1 MRDMAN
7 GTAPPRGLV
16 TVRLGQ
22 QFGFARRPAPPV
34 RRQQLQRPEPQNAMT
49 LTARGDALRLVGR
62 FREAVAL
69 FDRAIAIAPQAVA
82 AWFGRALAHQSCG
95 ALVEAER
102 DYRRV
107 TELAP
112 RTAHGFAGLAT
123 VLAMAGRLDE
133 ARVFADRAAE
143 LGPDDSATVIA
154 QARCDRLAG
163 DHAAAARRLEALTSR
178 PGLAPQDAVLA
189 LGLLGDALDRL
200 NECDR
205 AFEAYARANRRFVAA
220 HVSPGLG

>member
-7 GTAPPRGLV
+7 GTAPPPGLV
-16 TVRLGQ
+16 TVRMSHQ
-22 QFGFARRPAPPV
+22 PGFARRSPLPL
-34 RRQQLQRPEPQNAMT
+34 RRQQQRPQLQNPTT
-49 LTARGDALRLVGR
+49 LTVSADALRLAGR
-62 FREAVAL
+62 FRDAIAL
-69 FDRAIAIAPQAVA
+69 FDRAIAIAPRTVA
-82 AWFGRALAHQSCG
+82 AWYGRALAYQSSG
-95 ALVEAER
+95 ALAEAER

-154 QARCDRLAG
+154 QARCDSLAG
-163 DHAAAARRLEALTSR
+163 DHATAARRLEALTSQ

-205 AFEAYARANRRFVAA
+205 AFEAYARANRRFVAT